1 MNQKTLI
8 LIDANALIHRSFHA
22 LPPLTTKKGE
32 MVNGVYGFC
41 SILLKTL
48 RELKPDYVAAAFDLP
63 EPTFRHLEYKE
74 YKAHRPK
81 TPEELKTQFVRVKE
95 ILTAFGV
102 PIYEMAGFE
111 ADDTIAALTK
121 QVEPVKDLKCLIV
134 TGDLDLLQLVSDE
147 KVAVCTLKKGISDT
161 IIYDEQGVEKRFGL
175 KPEQLVDFKALK
187 GDPSDNIP
195 GVPGIGEKT
204 AAALLQEFGTLEGI
218 YEAMEKK
225 TAGPKTAL
233 TPKLIGKLR
242 EFKEQAFL
250 SKKLAQV
257 RFDVPLKF
265 NLENAKFGAYDREAV
280 IKIFQELEFF
290 TLLERLPASSLA
302 RPDAAPSTPSG
313 ASAKNEEPD
322 LGKVLEGFHV
332 ASLIEDIKKEMKIVV
347 GLPAQ
352 AGLGEDE
359 SGQFFYISP
368 NKQGIFKIEPA
379 DIKDFKEIFE
389 DQNIEKI
396 AHDLKPI
403 LKVFR
408 EQDIECLGRFFDTK
422 IASWLLNPGERDYE
436 LPKIVFRELGL
447 KLEAEQVLF
456 LKIWDLK
463 SKLEQKLKE
472 SELNFIFEKIEMPLI
487 GVLAEIERA
496 GVKIDVN
503 VLKTISEEVAG
514 RISNY
519 EKKIYNLAGGEF
531 NVNSPA
537 QLSQILFEKLKVPT
551 KGLRKTPGGVISTQ
565 ASELLK
571 IKNQPIVA
579 LILEYRELAKLKN
592 TYLDA
597 LPVLVNPKTGRLHT
611 TFIQTGTATGRLA
624 SERPNLQNI
633 PVRSPIGKKI
643 RSAFVAEDGW
653 SLAAFDYSQIE
664 LRIIASVA
672 GDKKMIEAFKVG
684 KDIHRLTAAEVND
697 IEESKVSDE
706 LRRQAKALNFGVIY
720 GMSAK
725 SFAETSGISQEQA
738 ERFIEEYFN
747 DFSGIK
753 NYIDEVKQKAV
764 RDGYVKTL
772 LGRRRYLPEI
782 NSPNWQVRQAA
793 ERMAVNMPIQGLAA
807 DIIKLAMIEIYNQ
820 ILAKESGI
828 RMILQV
834 HDELVFEMKND
845 KIKEMAPKIKKIM
858 EEAYVLEVP
867 FEVETRQGK
876 KWGELK

>member
-41 SILLKTL
+41 LILLKML
-48 RELKPDYVAAAFDLP
+48 KELKPDYVAAAFDLP

-111 ADDTIAALTK
+111 ADDVIAALTK
-121 QVEPVKDLKCLIV
+121 QVEPEKDLKSIIV
-134 TGDLDLLQLVSDE
+134 TGDLDLLQLVSDG
-147 KVAVCTLKKGISDT
+147 KVAVYTLKKGISDT
-161 IIYDEQGVEKRFGL
+161 AIYDEQGVEKRFGL

-204 AAALLQEFGTLEGI
+204 AAALLQEFEMLEGI

-225 TAGPKTAL
+225 MAGPKTAL

-265 NLENAKFGAYDREAV
+265 NLENARFGAYDQEAL
-280 IKIFQELEFF
+280 IKIFQEMEFF
-290 TLLERLPASSLA
+290 TLLSRLPAQSSEEAKDGL
-302 RPDAAPSTPSG
+302 PAPERG
-313 ASAKNEEPD
+313 DGGQAPD
-322 LGKVLEGFHV
+322 LGKFLEGFQST
-332 ASLIEDIKKEMKIVV
+332 SLIKDIKKELKIV
-347 GLPAQ
+347 

-368 NKQGIFKIEPA
+368 NKQGIFKIELT

-389 DQNIEKI
+389 DQKIEKI

-403 LKVFR
+403 LKILLER
-408 EQDIECLGRFFDTK
+408 GIECRGRFFDTK
-422 IASWLLNPGERDYE
+422 IASYLLNPGERDYD
-436 LPKIVFRELGL
+436 LSKIVFRELGL
-447 KLEAEQVLF
+447 RIEAEQVLF

-472 SELNFIFEKIEMPLI
+472 NELNFIFEKIEMPLI

-496 GVKIDVN
+496 GVKIDVS

-571 IKNQPIVA
+571 IKDQPIVA

-633 PVRSPIGKKI
+633 PIRSALGKKI
-643 RSAFVAEDGW
+643 RSAFVAEGGW
-653 SLAAFDYSQIE
+653 SLVAFDYSQIE

-672 GDKKMIEAFKVG
+672 GDKKMIEAFKAG

-697 IEESKVSDE
+697 IDESKVSDE

-725 SFAETSGISQEQA
+725 SFAETAGISQEQA

-753 NYIDEVKQKAV
+753 NYIDEAKQKAV

-807 DIIKLAMIEIYNQ
+807 DIIKLAMIEIFNQ
-820 ILAKESGI
+820 ILAKESGVK
-828 RMILQV
+828 MILQV

-845 KIKEMAPKIKKIM
+845 KIKELAPKIKKIM

>member
-41 SILLKTL
+41 LILLKML
-48 RELKPDYVAAAFDLP
+48 KELKPDYVAAAFDLP

-111 ADDTIAALTK
+111 ADDVIAALTK
-121 QVEPVKDLKCLIV
+121 QVEPEKDLKSIIV
-134 TGDLDLLQLVSDE
+134 TGDLDLLQLVSDG
-147 KVAVCTLKKGISDT
+147 KVAVYTLKKGISDT
-161 IIYDEQGVEKRFGL
+161 AIYDEQGVEKRFGL

-204 AAALLQEFGTLEGI
+204 AAALLQEFEMLEGI

-225 TAGPKTAL
+225 MAGPKTAL

-265 NLENAKFGAYDREAV
+265 NLENARFGAYDKEAL
-280 IKIFQELEFF
+280 IKIFQEMEFF
-290 TLLERLPASSLA
+290 TLLSRLPAQSSEEAKDGL
-302 RPDAAPSTPSG
+302 PAPECG
-313 ASAKNEEPD
+313 DGGQAPD
-322 LGKVLEGFHV
+322 LGKLLEGFQST
-332 ASLIEDIKKEMKIVV
+332 SLIKDIKKELKIV
-347 GLPAQ
+347 

-368 NKQGIFKIEPA
+368 NKQGIFKIELT

-389 DQNIEKI
+389 DQKIEKI

-403 LKVFR
+403 LKILLER
-408 EQDIECLGRFFDTK
+408 GIECRGRFFDTK
-422 IASWLLNPGERDYE
+422 IASYLLNPGERDYD
-436 LPKIVFRELGL
+436 LSKIVFQELGL
-447 KLEAEQVLF
+447 RIEAEQVLF

-472 SELNFIFEKIEMPLI
+472 NELNFIFEKIEMPLI

-496 GVKIDVN
+496 GVKIDVS

-571 IKNQPIVA
+571 IKDQPIVA

-633 PVRSPIGKKI
+633 PIRSALGKKI
-643 RSAFVAEDGW
+643 RSAFVAEGGW
-653 SLAAFDYSQIE
+653 SLVTFDYSQIE

-672 GDKKMIEAFKVG
+672 GDKKMIEAFKAG

-697 IEESKVSDE
+697 IDESKVSDE

-725 SFAETSGISQEQA
+725 SFAETAGISQEQA

-753 NYIDEVKQKAV
+753 NYIDEAKQKAV

-807 DIIKLAMIEIYNQ
+807 DIIKLAMIEIFNQ
-820 ILAKESGI
+820 ILAKESGVK
-828 RMILQV
+828 MILQV

-845 KIKEMAPKIKKIM
+845 KIKELAPKIKKIM
-858 EEAYVLEVP
+858 EEVYTLEVP

>member
-1 MNQKTLI
+1 MNWKTLI

-22 LPPLTTKKGE
+22 LPPLTAKKGE

-41 SILLKTL
+41 SILLKML
-48 RELKPDYVAAAFDLP
+48 KELKPDYVAAAFDLP

-81 TPEELKTQFVRVKE
+81 TPEELKTQFARVKE

-102 PIYEMAGFE
+102 PIYEKAGFE
-111 ADDTIAALTK
+111 ADDVIAALTK

-134 TGDLDLLQLVSDE
+134 TGDLDLLQLVSDG

-161 IIYDEQGVEKRFGL
+161 IIYDEQGVKKRFGL

-204 AAALLQEFGTLEGI
+204 AATLLQEFGTLEGV
-218 YEAMEKK
+218 YESMEKK
-225 TAGPKTAL
+225 TAGLKTAL

-265 NLENAKFGAYDREAV
+265 NFEDAKFGAYDREAV

-290 TLLERLPASSLA
+290 TLLERLPASSLV
-302 RPDAAPSTPSG
+302 RLDAAPSPPSG
-313 ASAKNEEPD
+313 PSVKDEEVPD
-322 LGKVLEGFHV
+322 LGKVLEGFQA
-332 ASLIEDIKKEMKIVV
+332 ASLIKDIKKEPKIVV
-347 GLPAQ
+347 
-352 AGLGEDE
+352 GLGEDE
-359 SGQFFYISP
+359 SGQFLYISP
-368 NKQGIFKIEPA
+368 NKQGIFKIEPT

-403 LKVFR
+403 LKVLR
-408 EQDIECLGRFFDTK
+408 EQDIECRGRFFDTK

-514 RISNY
+514 RISDY

-537 QLSQILFEKLKVPT
+537 QLSQILFEKLKVPI
-551 KGLRKTPGGVISTQ
+551 KGLRKTPGGVVSTQ

-571 IKNQPIVA
+571 IKDQPIVA

-643 RSAFVAEDGW
+643 RSAFVAEDGS

-672 GDKKMIEAFKVG
+672 GDKKMIEAFKAG

-738 ERFIEEYFN
+738 QRFIEEYFN

>member
-1 MNQKTLI
+1 
-8 LIDANALIHRSFHA
+8 
-22 LPPLTTKKGE
+22 
-32 MVNGVYGFC
+32 
-41 SILLKTL
+41 
-48 RELKPDYVAAAFDLP
+48 
-63 EPTFRHLEYKE
+63 
-74 YKAHRPK
+74 
-81 TPEELKTQFVRVKE
+81 
-95 ILTAFGV
+95 
-102 PIYEMAGFE
+102 
-111 ADDTIAALTK
+111 
-121 QVEPVKDLKCLIV
+121 
-134 TGDLDLLQLVSDE
+134 
-147 KVAVCTLKKGISDT
+147 
-161 IIYDEQGVEKRFGL
+161 
-175 KPEQLVDFKALK
+175 
-187 GDPSDNIP
+187 
-195 GVPGIGEKT
+195 
-204 AAALLQEFGTLEGI
+204 
-218 YEAMEKK
+218 
-225 TAGPKTAL
+225 
-233 TPKLIGKLR
+233 
-242 EFKEQAFL
+242 
-250 SKKLAQV
+250 
-257 RFDVPLKF
+257 
-265 NLENAKFGAYDREAV
+265 
-280 IKIFQELEFF
+280 
-290 TLLERLPASSLA
+290 LA
-302 RPDAAPSTPSG
+302 RLDAAPSPPSG
-313 ASAKNEEPD
+313 PSVKDEEVPD
-322 LGKVLEGFHV
+322 LGKVLEGFQA
-332 ASLIEDIKKEMKIVV
+332 ASLIKDIKKEPKIVV
-347 GLPAQ
+347 
-352 AGLGEDE
+352 GLGEDE
-359 SGQFFYISP
+359 SGQFLYISP
-368 NKQGIFKIEPA
+368 NKQGIFKIEPT

-403 LKVFR
+403 LKVLREQQFLYISPNKQGIFKIEPTDIKDFKEIFEDQNIEKIAHDLKPILKVLR
-408 EQDIECLGRFFDTK
+408 EQDIECRGRFFDTK

-514 RISNY
+514 RISDY

-537 QLSQILFEKLKVPT
+537 QLSQILFEKLKVPI
-551 KGLRKTPGGVISTQ
+551 KGLRKTPGGVVSTQ

-571 IKNQPIVA
+571 IKDQPIVV

-643 RSAFVAEDGW
+643 RSAFVAEDGS

-672 GDKKMIEAFKVG
+672 GDKKMIEAFKAG

-738 ERFIEEYFN
+738 QRFIEEYFN